1 MKKILSLA
9 TAAIIALGAQAEDVK
24 YLNFRTLDGQ
34 EASLSIA
41 EGLTITFQDGK
52 IVARAADSIFQTE
65 LSNMQDMYF
74 SYQITDIKSI
84 TTDEIPEG
92 AIVRIYTTD
101 GRMVQSYQHT
111 QGAQPQLPAGL
122 YMIQAGGKTTKTLV
136 K

>member
-9 TAAIIALGAQAEDVK
+9 AAAIIALGAQAEDVK

>member
-9 TAAIIALGAQAEDVK
+9 AAAIIALGAQAEDVK

-101 GRMVQSYQHT
+101 GHMVQSYQHT

>member
-9 TAAIIALGAQAEDVK
+9 AAAIIALGAQAEDVK

-74 SYQITDIKSI
+74 SFQITDIKSI
-84 TTDEIPEG
+84 STDEIPEG